1 MLPDADTE
9 KRPFNFEEFLY
20 HYRFVVFFLLL
31 GVLLVLLGVF
41 LSKNKTNP
49 SGGKVEVLQGT
60 TEAQKIGPEIVV
72 EIVGAV
78 QKSGVYQLQNGSRIE
93 DLIIAAGGFSG
104 SADRVWIDKFI
115 NRAAKLSDGQK
126 VYIPKV
132 GEQLSGESAKNDGVY
147 QNTSSVLGAEKTG
160 LININTAS
168 LKELDTLPGI
178 GPVYGQNIIEHR
190 PYSNVEEL
198 LSKGVLKSSVY
209 QKIKDSISAN

>member
-41 LSKNKTNP
+41 LSKTKTNP
-49 SGGKVEVLQGT
+49 SGGKVEVLRGT
-60 TEAQKIGPEIVV
+60 TEAQKIDPEIVV

-78 QKSGVYQLQNGSRIE
+78 QKSGVYQLPNGSRIE
-93 DLIIAAGGFSG
+93 DLIIAAGGFSV

-132 GEQLSGESAKNDGVY
+132 GESFDSAQDKQSYVVSAKNDGVY
-147 QNTSSVLGAEKTG
+147 QTTSSILGTEKSG

-168 LKELDTLPGI
+168 LEELDTLPGI

-190 PYSNVEEL
+190 PYSNLEEL
-198 LSKGVLKSSVY
+198 LSKVF
-209 QKIKDSISAN
+209 